1 MTSLIGLSQ
10 TNDSDKGIWSSKI
23 FEGLKWR
30 SIGPAIASGRIT
42 DFAVNFERS
51 SEYYVATASGGIW
64 KTVNSGTTYQPIFD
78 KQGSYSI
85 GCITIDPNNPFVIW
99 VGTGENNSQRS
110 VGYGDG
116 VYRSRDGGKNWENM
130 GLKNSQHIGKIVVD
144 PRNSNIVYVASQGP
158 LWKAGGDRGLY
169 KTTDG
174 GKTWKAVLTISQHT
188 GVSDLVY
195 DPRDP
200 DVLYVSAYQRR
211 RHVWTLINGGPESA
225 IYKSEDAGASWR
237 KIEKGLPEVDMGRIG
252 LAISP
257 VNPDILYAIIETS
270 GKKGGIFRSSYRGE
284 TWEKRNNMIS
294 TSPQYYQELVCD
306 PRNEYRVY
314 SLDTWTQVTN
324 DGGKTWSRLGNKNR
338 HVDDHA
344 LWIDP
349 NDTNHYIIGGGGGI
363 YESWDRAQTWDFKS
377 NLPVTQYYK
386 VAVDD
391 EEPFY
396 NVYGGTQDNFSMG
409 GPSRTT
415 NIAGIVNSDWYMTLG
430 GDGFES
436 QI

>member
-1 MTSLIGLSQ
+1 MKFYLLTLSMMISLWGFSQ
-10 TNDSDKGIWSSKI
+10 TNDNDKGIWSSKT

-42 DFAVNFERS
+42 DFTVNPDRP
-51 SEYYVATASGGIW
+51 SEYYVATASGGVW

-85 GCITIDPNNPFVIW
+85 GCVAMDPNNPFVIW

-144 PRNSNIVYVASQGP
+144 PRNSNIVYVAAQGP
-158 LWKAGGDRGLY
+158 LWNSGGDRGLY
-169 KTTDG
+169 KTTNG

-195 DPRDP
+195 DPRNP
-200 DVLYVSAYQRR
+200 DILYATAYQRR

-225 IYKSEDAGASWR
+225 IYKSEDAGTSWR

-270 GKKGGIFRSSYRGE
+270 GKEGGIFRSSDRGE
-284 TWEKRNNMIS
+284 TWEKRNDMIS

-306 PRNEYRVY
+306 PQNVYRVY
-314 SLDTWTQVTN
+314 SLDTWTMVTN
-324 DGGKTWSRLGNKNR
+324 DGGKTWSRLGSL
-338 HVDDHA
+338 A
-344 LWIDP
+344 L
-349 NDTNHYIIGGGGGI
+349 
-363 YESWDRAQTWDFKS
+363 
-377 NLPVTQYYK
+377 
-386 VAVDD
+386 
-391 EEPFY
+391 
-396 NVYGGTQDNFSMG
+396 
-409 GPSRTT
+409 PS
-415 NIAGIVNSDWYMTLG
+415 
-430 GDGFES
+430 
-436 QI
+436 QK